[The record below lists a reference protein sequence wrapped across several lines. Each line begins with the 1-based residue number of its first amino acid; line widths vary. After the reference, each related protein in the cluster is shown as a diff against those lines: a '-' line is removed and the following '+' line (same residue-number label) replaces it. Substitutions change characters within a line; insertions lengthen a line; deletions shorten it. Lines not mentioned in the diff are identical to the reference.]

1 MRISDYTNLISF
13 TTSLCLL
20 LMVTSSFSLE
30 WSYEASPKEGVKT
43 HLTILSNK
51 EAPTLQGEEL

>member
-1 MRISDYTNLISF
+1 MRISDYTNLMSF

-20 LMVTSSFSLE
+20 LMVTSSFSLD
-30 WSYEASPKEGVKT
+30 WSYESSPQDGVKT

-51 EAPTLQGEEL
+51 EVPTLQGKEL